1 MFMDTSIVTQSK
13 TSTPLSSNT
22 VPSNTVPPT
31 DSKYTV
37 SKAVSEPIT
46 SKRKAE
52 QSAHIELPMTY
63 QTLRKYLPHDYPFIL
78 IDRVTECLPYNKIVG
93 IKNVTINEPFFT
105 GHFPNQPI
113 MPGVLM
119 IEAMAQLSGILGF
132 VSDEQTLENGFIYL
146 FAGVDKVRFKRQ
158 VIPGDQLIIKSC
170 HVLNK
175 RNVYKYQCCAYVD
188 NKLAVSAE
196 LMLIKQLKT
205 TLL

>member
-1 MFMDTSIVTQSK
+1 MDTSIVTQSK
-13 TSTPLSSNT
+13 ASTPLPSKT
-22 VPSNTVPPT
+22 VPITNSHSNPTVE
-31 DSKYTV
+31 KTV
-37 SKAVSEPIT
+37 SQPIT
-46 SKRKAE
+46 QQKT
-52 QSAHIELPMTY
+52 QTTCPIELPMTY
-63 QTLRKYLPHDYPFIL
+63 HKLREYLPHDYPFIL
-78 IDRVTECLPYNKIVG
+78 IDRVTECIPNHTITG

-132 VSDEQTLENGFIYL
+132 VSDKQTLASGFIYL
-146 FAGVDKVRFKRQ
+146 FAGIDKVRFKRQ

-175 RNVYKYQCCAYVD
+175 RNVYKYQCCAYVED
-188 NKLAVSAE
+188 KLAVSAE